1 MMTLPPE
8 PVCAMALT
16 RVKGLSFAAAL
27 QVYQAAG
34 SATALFAARGDLRAF
49 LPDVHPRVAAAMR
62 QSDDAL
68 LRAEAEWELCQREGI
83 GVSCLNDE
91 GYPARL
97 RNCPDAPLV
106 LFHKEASCLSERHVV
121 AVVGTRHVTEQGKDT
136 VRRLCAKLAET
147 VPDVVVVS
155 GLAYGVDI
163 QAHRGALAEGL
174 RTVAV
179 LAHGFDRIYPAVHRT
194 TAVEMLT
201 RGGLVTEYMTGTVPD
216 KGNFVRRNRIVAG
229 LVDACVV
236 VESASKG
243 GALITA
249 RLAGEYDRD
258 VFAFPGRV
266 TDPYSEGCNRL
277 IASNQAQ
284 LLTCGG
290 ALAEAMGWTVKKEK
304 GKPVQ
309 RELFAELTE
318 EEAAL
323 CRLLNG
329 TDGVQLNMLAVRSGI
344 PVQRVSNIMF
354 DLEMRGIVRMIP
366 GSIYRLV

>member
-1 MMTLPPE
+1 MTTLPPE
-8 PVCAMALT
+8 PVCTMALT
-16 RVKGLSFAAAL
+16 RVKGLSFAAAS

-34 SATALFAARGDLRAF
+34 SAAALFAARDDLRAF
-49 LPDVHPRVAAAMR
+49 LPDVHPRVAAALR

-68 LRAEAEWELCQREGI
+68 LRAETEWELCQREGI

-91 GYPARL
+91 AYPARL
-97 RNCPDAPLV
+97 RDCPDAPLV
-106 LFHKEASCLSERHVV
+106 LFHKGASCLSERHVV
-121 AVVGTRHVTEQGKDT
+121 AVVGTRHVTEQGKDAC
-136 VRRLCAKLAET
+136 RRFCDELAEA

-163 QAHRGALAEGL
+163 HAHRGALAAGL

-194 TAVEMLT
+194 TATEMLA

-249 RLAGEYDRD
+249 RLAGEYNRE

-284 LLTCGG
+284 LLTGG
-290 ALAEAMGWTVKKEK
+290 EALADAMGWAVKKEK

-309 RELFAELTE
+309 RELFAELTD

-344 PVQRVSNIMF
+344 PVQQVSNIMF